1 MLRATKT
8 GQLRNH
14 CRFPNRLINIKQGRD
29 GSIWAL
35 SRLSEI
41 YLTLTWNGRSPGNKI
56 QSVLD
61 NRWTVTYIRL
71 KLLTKESI
79 NSKQSKDAP
88 MKLNTEWRGSF
99 QAFLHIEKVDWK
111 CWLAGILFGKDVI
124 ARTLT
129 TANTVFFYNQ
139 QAIQQKAPP
148 AASKAIRGWAH
159 AITTNADELTE

>member
-1 MLRATKT
+1 MLSATKT

-14 CRFPNRLINIKQGRD
+14 SRFPSRLINIKQGRD

-41 YLTLTWNGRSPGNKI
+41 YLTLTWNGRSRGNEI

-61 NRWTVTYIRL
+61 NRWTETYIRL

-88 MKLNTEWRGSF
+88 MKLNTLSGERASKPFYIPKKSIGNADWRVFYLVKTSSGAPWQQQTHCFFIISRRYNKKHRP
-99 QAFLHIEKVDWK
+99 Q
-111 CWLAGILFGKDVI
+111 LARLFG
-124 ARTLT
+124 A
-129 TANTVFFYNQ
+129 
-139 QAIQQKAPP
+139 
-148 AASKAIRGWAH
+148 
-159 AITTNADELTE
+159 ELTR

>member
-14 CRFPNRLINIKQGRD
+14 SRFPNRLINIKQGRD

-41 YLTLTWNGRSPGNKI
+41 YLTLTWNGRSPRNEI

-61 NRWTVTYIRL
+61 NRWKVTYIRL
-71 KLLTKESI
+71 KLPTKESI

-88 MKLNTEWRGSF
+88 MKLNSSWRGSF

-124 ARTLT
+124 APTLT
-129 TANTVFFYNQ
+129 TANTVFFCNQ
-139 QAIQQKAPP
+139 QEIQQKVLP

-159 AITTNADELTE
+159 AITTNANELT